1 MDEILQAVLKR
12 VRPTKAEQMRLQKV
26 ATNLLR
32 RVEEVCAKLGV
43 KAKPM
48 LVGSAAR
55 GTWLRAERDIDIF
68 ILFPEDLSREELE
81 RAGLAVAR
89 EVAGR
94 KGREKYAEHPYVTAE
109 FGGFEVDLVPCYDI
123 ADARRIKSAVDR
135 TPHHNRYIIERLT
148 PELGDEVLLLKQFLS
163 GIGVYGAELKVQG
176 FSGYLSELLVL
187 YYRSFKNV
195 VVAASSWSPGT
206 FIDFTNSYAD
216 PEEAK
221 ALFAGQ
227 PLIVI
232 DPVDA
237 NRNVAAALSKQN
249 FATFVRACQDFL
261 RNPHIRFFFPRPT
274 KLLSPKEIKEKM
286 RQRGTTFIC
295 ITFKSPEV
303 VPDILYPQLR
313 KTERAL
319 IARLSRSGFEV
330 FRSDVWSNGRS
341 IILLELSIAKLP
353 SVRLHTGPPI
363 TVEVGDFIKKHLRS
377 KNKFAGPF
385 MDAEGRLV
393 FEIKR
398 ELTSAKE
405 VVEQALT
412 ERSAFGKHVAEAIA
426 DGYEIYEGEEIAR
439 LCMDAA
445 IRKFISEYIARCLP
459 WYR

>member
-1 MDEILQAVLKR
+1 
-12 VRPTKAEQMRLQKV
+12 
-26 ATNLLR
+26 
-32 RVEEVCAKLGV
+32 
-43 KAKPM
+43 M

-55 GTWLRAERDIDIF
+55 GTWLRTERDIDIF
-68 ILFPEDLSREELE
+68 ILFPEDLPREELE
-81 RAGLAVAR
+81 RTGLAVAR

-94 KGREKYAEHPYVTAE
+94 TGKERYAEHPYVTAKI
-109 FGGFEVDLVPCYDI
+109 GGFEVDLVPCYDV

-148 PELGDEVLLLKQFLS
+148 PELRDEVLLLKQFLS

-176 FSGYLSELLVL
+176 FSGYLSELLTL
-187 YYRSFKNV
+187 HYRSFKNI
-195 VVAASSWSPGT
+195 VVAASTWSPGT
-206 FIDFTNSYAD
+206 FIDFTNSYA

-237 NRNVAAALSKQN
+237 NRNVAAALSTQN

-261 RNPHIRFFFPRPT
+261 RQPHMRFFFPRS
-274 KLLSPKEIKEKM
+274 LRSLSPKEIQKKI

-295 ITFKSPEV
+295 ITFKSPGV

-319 IARLSRSGFEV
+319 IARLFRSGFEV

-353 SVRLHTGPPI
+353 DVRLHRGPPI
-363 TVEVGDFIKKHLRS
+363 TVEVGDFIEKHLRS
-377 KNKFAGPF
+377 KSKFAGPF
-385 MDAEGRLV
+385 IDGGGRLV

-398 ELTSAKE
+398 ELTSARQ
-405 VVEQALT
+405 VVERALA

-426 DGYEIYEGEEIAR
+426 EGYKIYEGEEIAK
-439 LCMDAA
+439 LCSDAA
-445 IRKFISEYIARCLP
+445 IRKFISEYITRCLP